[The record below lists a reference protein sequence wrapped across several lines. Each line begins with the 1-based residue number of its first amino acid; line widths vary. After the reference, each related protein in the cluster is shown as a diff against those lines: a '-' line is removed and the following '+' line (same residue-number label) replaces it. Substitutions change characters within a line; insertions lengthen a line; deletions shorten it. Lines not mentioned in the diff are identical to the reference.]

1 MSDDEIK
8 TIQQIKKD
16 KKQRKELSPTS
27 KEKRRINMMKAQSV
41 RQNIYKNKKK
51 TELLNSNIE
60 ELLNND
66 VLLTEDEPKT
76 IIKEKTKKKDDN
88 NDKEISEV
96 KLIKTE
102 NKNNDNI
109 YNDLINKLDN
119 INKKVDKMYYIKK
132 NKQPKQQTPII
143 IDNSALL
150 SKQNN
155 LLEMMKNKML
165 IS

>member
-27 KEKRRINMMKAQSV
+27 KEKRRLNMMKALSV
-41 RQNIYKNKKK
+41 RQSIYKNKKK
-51 TELLNSNIE
+51 TDLLNSNIE

-76 IIKEKTKKKDDN
+76 IIKEKTKKKEDN

-132 NKQPKQQTPII
+132 NKPPKQQTPII
-143 IDNSALL
+143 IDNNAAL

-155 LLEMMKNKML
+155 LLEMIKNKML

>member
-1 MSDDEIK
+1 
-8 TIQQIKKD
+8 
-16 KKQRKELSPTS
+16 
-27 KEKRRINMMKAQSV
+27 MMKAQSV

-88 NDKEISEV
+88 NDKEISEI

-132 NKQPKQQTPII
+132 NKPPKQQTPII

>member
-8 TIQQIKKD
+8 TIQQIKKE

-27 KEKRRINMMKAQSV
+27 KEKRRLNMMKALSV
-41 RQNIYKNKKK
+41 RQSIYKNKKK
-51 TELLNSNIE
+51 TDLLNSNIE

-88 NDKEISEV
+88 NDKEISEI

>member
-8 TIQQIKKD
+8 TIQQIKKE

-27 KEKRRINMMKAQSV
+27 KEKRRLNMMKALSV
-41 RQNIYKNKKK
+41 RQSIYKNKKK
-51 TELLNSNIE
+51 TDLLNSNIE

-88 NDKEISEV
+88 NDKEISEI

-132 NKQPKQQTPII
+132 NKPPKQQTPII
-143 IDNSALL
+143 IDNNAAL

-155 LLEMMKNKML
+155 LLEMIKNKML